1 MNKKTLAIDGG
12 TPFIRRT
19 GNYWPQYGEEEKLQL
34 MEVLESG
41 QWGCLTGN
49 KVHDF
54 EKAFSRFQQAEYG
67 ICVPNGTLA
76 LEMALKA
83 LEIGPGDEVITTPY
97 TFIAT
102 VSSILLAGAKPVFVD
117 IDQETYLMDLEQLES
132 AVTDRTRAVV
142 PVHLG
147 GRPVNMDK
155 LNGIAEKHS
164 LRILEDACQA
174 WGSEWNGKRVGAL
187 GDLGTFSFQSSK
199 NITAGEGG
207 IVITNDKELA
217 ERCWSLHNVGRVHG
231 GQWYQH
237 ERIGW
242 NLRMTEWQG
251 AVLLAQL
258 QKYPAALELRKAN
271 RDFLY
276 QLLISEVAGLTP
288 LSPDPGITSDSC
300 HLFIMRYNPDMFGAR
315 SRDEFL
321 TALVAEGVDTAAS
334 GYVPLHQSP
343 AVKKALADLPGG
355 IPDQRLPKV
364 EKAAEEAIWLG
375 QTEFLGDKS
384 DMEAL
389 TGAIKKIQ
397 RAWT

>member
-1 MNKKTLAIDGG
+1 
-12 TPFIRRT
+12 
-19 GNYWPQYGEEEKLQL
+19 
-34 MEVLESG
+34 
-41 QWGCLTGN
+41 
-49 KVHDF
+49 
-54 EKAFSRFQQAEYG
+54 
-67 ICVPNGTLA
+67 
-76 LEMALKA
+76 MALKA

-207 IVITNDKELA
+207 IVITNNKELA

-343 AVKKALADLPGG
+343 AVKKP
-355 IPDQRLPKV
+355 
-364 EKAAEEAIWLG
+364 
-375 QTEFLGDKS
+375 
-384 DMEAL
+384 
-389 TGAIKKIQ
+389 
-397 RAWT
+397 